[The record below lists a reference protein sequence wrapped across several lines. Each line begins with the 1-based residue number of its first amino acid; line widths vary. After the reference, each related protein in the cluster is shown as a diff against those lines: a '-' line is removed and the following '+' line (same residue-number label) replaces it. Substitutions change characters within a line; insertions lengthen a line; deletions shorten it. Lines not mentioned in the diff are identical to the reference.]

1 MEGLELFNVEHTW
14 NPLAF
19 FGIHSS
25 FFSLT
30 LSTLFNTWV
39 VLLLLCAL
47 IVFIRFFMH
56 KSILIHHIVHS
67 FVASFM
73 ELCTQSIGAF
83 YYNHFVFVFSIF
95 VFILMCNWIAL
106 IPFVEEPTKD
116 INTALALGCISF
128 FYKEF
133 YAIKIHGFTP
143 YIKEFFHPF
152 FVMFPLNVISHFSKI
167 ISISFRL
174 FGNIFGG
181 SIISTIYINAVSYSF
196 LTELLGLLS
205 GVNFLVISF
214 FILFEG
220 LIQAFVFT
228 MLTVTYLA
236 IALQTEQEGALE

>member
-1 MEGLELFNVEHTW
+1 MEGLELFNVEQTW
-14 NPLAF
+14 NLLAP
-19 FGIHSS
+19 FGINSP

-30 LSTLFNTWV
+30 ASTIINTWI
-39 VLLLLCAL
+39 VLLVLGAL
-47 IVFIRFFMH
+47 IAFIRFFIY
-56 KSILIHHIVHS
+56 KSTLVSHIVHS
-67 FVASFM
+67 FIASFM
-73 ELCTQSIGAF
+73 DLCVQSIGTF
-83 YYNHFVFVFSIF
+83 SYHHFIFVFSIF
-95 VFILMCNWIAL
+95 VFVLMCNWIAL

-133 YAIKIHGFTP
+133 YAIKVHGFGA
-143 YIKEFFHPF
+143 YMQEFFRPF

-181 SIISTIYINAVSYSF
+181 SIISTIYTNAVSYSLF
-196 LTELLGLLS
+196 TELLGLFS
-205 GVNFLVISF
+205 GINFLVIGF

-236 IALQTEQEGALE
+236 IALQAEEEGGLE